1 MTAQPL
7 NNTSIE
13 VMILPVDSTGNTITQ
28 FNKAEIEVLED
39 ALPGADQ
46 LKIQSSL
53 DDVFLVS
60 GTALSFAKP
69 DFSETS
75 ESRKQVIVLND
86 CNLSGSPE
94 YVQVS
99 GLLQSIKKNEV
110 AYFIENILPLNGVQS
125 LDLSSQETQIDTTN
139 ITSEKGVYNVFV
151 RHSMSCTVT
160 GIALAGDKALETV
173 IKPVGMFSS
182 TLFGRDIYA
191 VITLPDGERYA
202 GVAKIGSMS
211 LPASQNEVKRFSFTL
226 IYQGEILEWNPPYSF
241 DDYS

>member
-1 MTAQPL
+1 MIAQPL

-28 FNKAEIEVLED
+28 INKTEIEVLED
-39 ALPGADQ
+39 ALPGSDQ
-46 LKIQSSL
+46 LKIQSSV
-53 DDVFLVS
+53 DDVFLTS
-60 GTALSFAKP
+60 GTALSFAGL
-69 DFSETS
+69 DFLETPS
-75 ESRKQVIVLND
+75 SRKQVIILND
-86 CNLSGSPE
+86 YNLSGAPQ

-99 GLLQSIKKNEV
+99 GLLQTIKKSEV

-139 ITSEKGVYNVFV
+139 VASQNGVYSVFV
-151 RHSMSCTVT
+151 RHSISCAVT

-182 TLFGRDIYA
+182 NLFGRDIYA

-211 LPASQNEVKRFSFTL
+211 LPANQNEVKRFSFTL

-241 DDYS
+241 DKYD